1 MHVLIKGFVTN
12 MPELMSA
19 SGAPR
24 PLCLLCLLC
33 QGWCDCSAAFSW
45 IALPAFSRQPPC
57 PHACQTACTR
67 QQACSGGDREISRL
81 RCLAPPPPLQT

>member
-1 MHVLIKGFVTN
+1 MEEEQQQGFALPHASILPSCRAPLHHLCPGCAVLCCREYPAGMHVLIKGFVTN

-33 QGWCDCSAAFSW
+33 QG
-45 IALPAFSRQPPC
+45 
-57 PHACQTACTR
+57 
-67 QQACSGGDREISRL
+67 
-81 RCLAPPPPLQT
+81 